1 MRIMLGAPAAKGQ
14 NVRMRIYLAGPE
26 VFLPDAAAIG
36 AAKKAICARHGVT
49 GVFPLDPPAPMPSGP
64 PDWRRIFAANEMH
77 IQGCDALVANLT
89 PFRGVGADPGTV
101 YELGFM
107 RGLGRAVH
115 GYTHDPRPHRERVPG
130 ARFDGAVWRDEEGL
144 EVEEF
149 GLAENLMIEGAIAAC
164 GGVML
169 RAEVPLGWTDLS
181 LFEAA
186 IARIAAG
193 GQLIA
198 AE

>member
-1 MRIMLGAPAAKGQ
+1 MKRH
-14 NVRMRIYLAGPE
+14 NVRMRIYMAGPE
-26 VFLPDAAAIG
+26 VFLADAVAIG

-49 GVFPLDPPAPMPSGP
+49 CVFPLDPPAPMPSGP

-89 PFRGVGADPGTV
+89 PFRGAGADPGTV

-115 GYTHDPRPHRERVPG
+115 GYTHDPRPYRERVPG
-130 ARFDGAVWRDEEGL
+130 ARFDGRLWRDAEGL

-149 GLAENLMIEGAIAAC
+149 GLAENLMVEGAIAA
-164 GGVML
+164 GGGLML
-169 RAEVPLGWTDLS
+169 RAETRLAWTDLS
-181 LFEAA
+181 LFEAC
-186 IARIAAG
+186 IAHIATG
-193 GQLIA
+193 GRLIA